1 MLNVKCLP
9 ASLRHTPCDDWL
21 GPGIIFDLAGKM
33 RQNPLIRF
41 LRNLTNKYAYIQ
53 PKSERK
59 VVDIMIHDIP
69 IF

>member
-1 MLNVKCLP
+1 
-9 ASLRHTPCDDWL
+9 
-21 GPGIIFDLAGKM
+21 M